1 MLKLYNT
8 LTRKIEEFKPL
19 KPPQVSYYSCG
30 PTVYDFAHIG
40 HARTYIFT
48 DILQRA
54 LEFNGFKVKRVMN
67 ITDVGHLTSDAD
79 SGEDKME
86 KGAKR
91 EKKTVWEIAGFYTE
105 DFFQMLKL
113 LNIKKPE
120 HITRATEYIPQ
131 MVKLISQLA
140 KKGFTYKTSDGIYFD
155 TSRLPDYAKLTGK
168 TYSELEASL
177 KSGARVEKVPG
188 KKNITDFALW
198 KLTPQGVNRQMEWD
212 SPWGKGF
219 PGWHIECSAMSM
231 AILGPT
237 LDIHTGGIDHIS
249 IHHTNEIAQSEG
261 VTGKQFVHFWLH
273 AGHLMVEGGKMSKSA
288 GNFIRVADLIKKSF
302 SPTALR
308 LLFLSASYRK
318 EMNFTWKG
326 MEAAQSAY
334 ENLMSA
340 VGELKLSKNPGVK
353 VSHNFRQ
360 EFTDA
365 VNEDLNMAKAV
376 AVMWETL
383 KSSIAANEK
392 YDLLLFYDKVLGLDL
407 VKAKAE
413 AEDITLPRNIKELVE
428 QREEFRKSGKFT
440 EADRI
445 RDLIAQKGFNVQD
458 SPGGPIVIHNA
469 IIKKITGID
478 NGDN

>member
-1 MLKLYNT
+1 MLIAVRIKSKKAKAEQKT
-8 LTRKIEEFKPL
+8 AWQIAEF
-19 KPPQVSYYSCG
+19 YEA
-30 PTVYDFAHIG
+30 DF
-40 HARTYIFT
+40 
-48 DILQRA
+48 
-54 LEFNGFKVKRVMN
+54 
-67 ITDVGHLTSDAD
+67 
-79 SGEDKME
+79 
-86 KGAKR
+86 
-91 EKKTVWEIAGFYTE
+91 W
-105 DFFQMLKL
+105 QMIKL
-113 LNIKKPE
+113 LNILQPDLVTKATGYIKQMIDL
-120 HITRATEYIPQ
+120 ITRLE
-131 MVKLISQLA
+131 
-140 KKGFTYKTSDGIYFD
+140 KKGFTYKTGDGVYFD
-155 TSRLPDYAKLTGK
+155 TSKFSSYGQMARLDLAN
-168 TYSELEASL
+168 L
-177 KSGARVEKVPG
+177 KAGARLKVNKE

-198 KLTPQGVNRQMEWD
+198 KFTPEGVNREMEWD

-376 AVMWETL
+376 A
-383 KSSIAANEK
+383 
-392 YDLLLFYDKVLGLDL
+392 
-407 VKAKAE
+407 
-413 AEDITLPRNIKELVE
+413 
-428 QREEFRKSGKFT
+428 
-440 EADRI
+440 
-445 RDLIAQKGFNVQD
+445 
-458 SPGGPIVIHNA
+458 
-469 IIKKITGID
+469 
-478 NGDN
+478 